1 MPTRQE
7 NLASIEEA
15 FGFIP
20 RWLDEMPD
28 EVLDQYW
35 KNHLWMCSDTALT
48 LREKAL
54 IAFGAATAIHCNYRT
69 PFHIAQLQLM
79 GTTNEQ
85 LKEAAWL
92 VQNVMGASAYLNGVR
107 YDEEEFKDELDRL
120 VEYLRSDQSVHP

>member
-1 MPTRQE
+1 MPSRQE

-20 RWLDEMPD
+20 RWLDDMPD
-28 EVLDQYW
+28 DVLNQYW
-35 KNHLWMCSDTALT
+35 TNHLWMCSDTALS

-69 PFHIAQLQLM
+69 PFHIAQLQLT
-79 GTTNEQ
+79 GATDEQ

-92 VQNVMGASAYLNGVR
+92 VQNVVGASAYLNGVR
-107 YDEEEFKDELDRL
+107 YDKEEFKDELNRL
-120 VEYLRSDQSVHP
+120 VEYITNQPAHP

>member
-35 KNHLWMCSDTALT
+35 ANHLWLCGDSALSA
-48 LREKAL
+48 REKML
-54 IAFGAATAIHCNYRT
+54 VAFGAAAAIHCNYRT
-69 PFHIAQLQLM
+69 PFHTAQLQLA
-79 GTTNEQ
+79 GKTDEQ
-85 LKEAAWL
+85 LREAAWI
-92 VQNVMGASAYLNGVR
+92 VQNVVGASAYLNGVR
-107 YDEEEFKDELDRL
+107 YDKEDFEDELDRL
-120 VEYLRSDQSVHP
+120 VEHRKAHA